1 MVTKLGDAMADT
13 TSGLALQPPPTPAGA
28 LRDAADLLRSTFA
41 RGDGPQLQIAL
52 GPSRAWSLDVRRE
65 RIQIEL
71 LEGEVLVTF
80 EGDPQDHV
88 LASSGAVFR
97 TSRRGKVAVAAFR
110 PSRFSVVRG
119 S

>member
-1 MVTKLGDAMADT
+1 MADT
-13 TSGLALQPPPTPAGA
+13 TSGLALQRPPTPASA
-28 LRDAADLLRSTFA
+28 LKDAADLLRSTFG
-41 RGDGPQLQIAL
+41 RGDGPQLQVAL
-52 GPSRAWSLDVRRE
+52 GSSRAWSFDVRRE
-65 RIQIEL
+65 PIQIEL

-110 PSRFSVVRG
+110 PSRFSVVRA
-119 S
+119 